1 MNKTGIHRRAAA
13 ALLAAGGMLASG
25 LAHAEVYT
33 NDKGQRVECHD
44 EQVVTK
50 KGDHPIAAPVIGAI
64 AGGAVGHQFGGGKG
78 QDLATGAGAVGGAVA
93 GKKYNDNNAQ
103 EQVTTR
109 RVCTP
114 VE

>member
-1 MNKTGIHRRAAA
+1 MIRRTIMNGTLPLGA
-13 ALLAAGGMLASG
+13 ALLLACVAT
-25 LAHAEVYT
+25 AHADVYT
-33 NDKGQRVECHD
+33 NDNGQRVECHD

-50 KGDHPIAAPVIGAI
+50 KGDHPVAAPVISAI

-78 QDLATGAGAVGGAVA
+78 QDVATGVGAVGGAVA

-103 EQVTTR
+103 QQVTTQ

-114 VE
+114 ADR